1 VSYRYI
7 LYEVRGRVA
16 VITLN
21 RPEKLN
27 AWVYQMGLDLGDAL
41 HEANEDDGVG
51 ALVLTGAG
59 RAFCAGADIIE
70 EFKRRADAQDAGT
83 SVEDM
88 EGDMASRFTALR
100 DLLLHGKPTIAAIH
114 GYAIG
119 VGLTLPLN
127 CDIRIVAEGT
137 KLNTMFLR
145 VGLIPEFGSS
155 YLLPRIVGLAKAC
168 ELVYMPRM
176 MDAQEALEIGLVNR
190 VVPADQLM
198 PEAMALGETLA
209 SGPTFALRKA
219 KEALYRN
226 LDATYVEAVA
236 RESKFFAECMS
247 TAEHREGIK
256 AFLERREPDFHRPE
270 VTGKASE

>member
-27 AWVYQMGLDLGDAL
+27 AWVYQMGLELGDAL
-41 HEANEDDGVG
+41 REANEDDGVG

-70 EFKRRADAQDAGT
+70 EFKRRADAQDAGI

-88 EGDMASRFTALR
+88 EGNLASRFTALR

-127 CDIRIVAEGT
+127 CDMRIVAEGT

-145 VGLIPEFGSS
+145 VGLVPEFGSS
-155 YLLPRIVGLAKAC
+155 YLLPRIIGLAKAC

-190 VVPADQLM
+190 VVPADRLM
-198 PEAMALGETLA
+198 AEAMALGETLA
-209 SGPTFALRKA
+209 NGPTFALRKA

-226 LDATYVEAVA
+226 LDATYFEAVA

-256 AFLERREPDFHRPE
+256 AFLERREPDFHRPDVADRAPE
-270 VTGKASE
+270 

>member
-1 VSYRYI
+1 MSYRYI

-27 AWVYQMGLDLGDAL
+27 AWVYQMGLELGDAL
-41 HEANEDDGVG
+41 REANGDDGVG

-70 EFKRRADAQDAGT
+70 EFKRRADAQDAGI

-88 EGDMASRFTALR
+88 EGNMASRFTALR

-145 VGLIPEFGSS
+145 VGLVPEFGSS
-155 YLLPRIVGLAKAC
+155 YLLPRIIGLAKAC

-190 VVPADQLM
+190 VVPADRLM
-198 PEAMALGETLA
+198 AEAMALGETLA
-209 SGPTFALRKA
+209 NGPTFALRKA

-256 AFLERREPDFHRPE
+256 AFLERREPDFHRPD

>member
-7 LYEVRGRVA
+7 IYEVRGRVA
-16 VITLN
+16 VVTLN

-27 AWVYQMGLDLGDAL
+27 AWVYQMGLELGDAL
-41 HEANEDDGVG
+41 QAANEDDGVG
-51 ALVLTGAG
+51 ALVLAGAG
-59 RAFCAGADIIE
+59 RAFCAGADVIE
-70 EFKRRADAQDAGT
+70 EFKRRADAQDAGI

-88 EGDMASRFTALR
+88 EGNMASRFTVLR

-119 VGLTLPLN
+119 IGLTLPLN

-145 VGLIPEFGSS
+145 VGLVPEFGSS
-155 YLLPRIVGLAKAC
+155 YLLPRIIGLAKAC
-168 ELVYMPRM
+168 ELVYLPRM
-176 MDAQEALEIGLVNR
+176 VDAQEALEIGLVNR
-190 VVPADQLM
+190 VVPADRLM
-198 PEAMALGETLA
+198 AEAMALAETLA
-209 SGPTFALRKA
+209 NGPTFALRKA

-247 TAEHREGIK
+247 TAEHREGIR
-256 AFLERREPDFHRPE
+256 AFMERREPDFHRPE
-270 VTGKASE
+270 AADRAPE

>member
-16 VITLN
+16 VVTLN

-27 AWVYQMGLDLGDAL
+27 AWVYQMGLELGDAL
-41 HEANEDDGVG
+41 QGANEDDGVG
-51 ALVLTGAG
+51 ALVLAGAG
-59 RAFCAGADIIE
+59 RAFCAGADVIE
-70 EFKRRADAQDAGT
+70 EFKRRADAQDAGI

-88 EGDMASRFTALR
+88 EGNLASRFTALR

-119 VGLTLPLN
+119 IGLTLPLN

-145 VGLIPEFGSS
+145 VGLVPEFGSS
-155 YLLPRIVGLAKAC
+155 YLLPRIIGLAKAC
-168 ELVYMPRM
+168 ELVYLPRM
-176 MDAQEALEIGLVNR
+176 VDAQEALEIGLVNR
-190 VVPADQLM
+190 VVPADRLM
-198 PEAMALGETLA
+198 AEAMALGETLA
-209 SGPTFALRKA
+209 NGPTFALRKA

-247 TAEHREGIK
+247 TAEHREGIR
-256 AFLERREPDFHRPE
+256 AFIERREPDFHRPE
-270 VTGKASE
+270 AADRAPE